1 MRSWHP
7 QGIGLPPEK
16 KRQAKQKRISQR
28 LVPRIVVRQPAEC
41 EKALADLFG
50 VIHSMVPI
58 SSIDTASMRKIL
70 ESLSKDN
77 IYSTN
82 VSRLIRLL
90 GLIGLIDEN
99 RQPTF
104 LMRILWGR
112 RMPRVS
118 DVVVKQDQLP
128 YKPSMQFKTPLG

>member
-1 MRSWHP
+1 
-7 QGIGLPPEK
+7 
-16 KRQAKQKRISQR
+16 
-28 LVPRIVVRQPAEC
+28 
-41 EKALADLFG
+41 
-50 VIHSMVPI
+50 MVPI

-70 ESLSKDN
+70 ESSSKDN

-112 RMPRVS
+112 RMPTVS
-118 DVVVKQDQLP
+118 DVVEKQDQLP
-128 YKPSMQFKTPLG
+128 YKPSMQFETPLG